1 MQGTIMAKPK
11 HVDKVGFSEKKAK
24 PNNADT
30 KKSQYRKGA
39 KADASIQQ
47 KAFSKQ

>member
-1 MQGTIMAKPK
+1 MHGAIIKNPK
-11 HVDKVGFSEKKAK
+11 QVAKVGFSAKKIN

-39 KADASIQQ
+39 KADASM
-47 KAFSKQ
+47 